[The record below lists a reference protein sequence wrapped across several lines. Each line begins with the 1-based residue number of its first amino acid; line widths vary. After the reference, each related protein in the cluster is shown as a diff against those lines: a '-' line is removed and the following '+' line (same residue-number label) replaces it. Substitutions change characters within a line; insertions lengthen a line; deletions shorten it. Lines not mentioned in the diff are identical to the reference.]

1 MKLTRFS
8 SPALRLGVIAMVIA
22 IGLFFWTKVMARWG
36 HDTPPAYLPAEQQ
49 ADLVVVN
56 KAARKLS
63 LLREGVV
70 IREYSVS
77 LGRGADDGA
86 KQREGDMKTPEGH
99 YNVDWRNA
107 RSRFSLSLHVSWPD
121 ADDIQRAK
129 SAGYS
134 PGHNIM
140 IHGLPNGWGWLA
152 PLFRRMDWTDGC
164 IAVTN
169 SEMREIWA
177 RTPTGT
183 PVIIEK

>member
-1 MKLTRFS
+1 MEYGRYPGHTALAPVSRLTLNLAH
-8 SPALRLGVIAMVIA
+8 P
-22 IGLFFWTKVMARWG
+22 
-36 HDTPPAYLPAEQQ
+36 
-49 ADLVVVN
+49 
-56 KAARKLS
+56 
-63 LLREGVV
+63 
-70 IREYSVS
+70 
-77 LGRGADDGA
+77 
-86 KQREGDMKTPEGH
+86 

-107 RSRFSLSLHVSWPD
+107 RSRFSLSLHVSYPD
-121 ADDIQRAK
+121 AADIQRAK